1 MLSLLFNSIADVQ
14 LHDPSKELTEL
25 RPLPEL
31 KFDHFSLQEK
41 VPANDRGEAKPG
53 PNPTVLMERPF
64 DFTMTPLS
72 KSLYCGNMDVI
83 VFIKSNGETMIVSN
97 LFCTVY
103 EGSNKEIQAIF
114 KPTNKGDIK

>member
-1 MLSLLFNSIADVQ
+1 M
-14 LHDPSKELTEL
+14 
-25 RPLPEL
+25 
-31 KFDHFSLQEK
+31 EK
-41 VPANDRGEAKPG
+41 
-53 PNPTVLMERPF
+53 PF

-114 KPTNKGDIK
+114 KPTNKVDIE